1 MKTLQIKKGS
11 LLTSI
16 KIPPSKSYANR
27 VLILSS
33 LISDSPVINNLPVAS
48 DVSNLLRCLKDVGL
62 KLKTLEDEIKFLNSF
77 PQCEKNHEV
86 FLSVGEGG
94 TTARFLS
101 VMLLLGK
108 QKYVLK
114 LGKRLKERPWND
126 FIHLTRSLGG
136 HAELK
141 DDILTLRGPITFP
154 SSLEVDCS
162 LTTQFASAFQ
172 LINFDNKS
180 EIIPTNMKS
189 SQSYWAMT
197 NELQKK
203 MKTVE
208 HYDVPLDWS
217 SASYPMAFAA
227 LNHRIV
233 FPKLHYDKFQ
243 ADSKIYD
250 LLKSFDCISENEEGI
265 SVGPLK
271 VHKNVEM
278 DVSDCLDLVPTLSY
292 LLSHIE
298 GKHSLNGIS
307 NLIHKESNRL
317 DEVIKLMKI
326 FNRNAYSDGSTLW
339 IEGSKDRVL
348 SEVDLILP
356 DDHRMVMSGTL
367 FLLQHSGGKMTPVDS
382 VNKSFPGFFDII
394 SF

>member
-1 MKTLQIKKGS
+1 MKTLQIKKSS

-27 VLILSS
+27 VLILSA
-33 LISDSPVINNLPVAS
+33 LLQDSPLINNLPTAS
-48 DVSNLLRCLKDVGL
+48 DVSNLLRCLEDVGL
-62 KLKTLEDEIKFLNSF
+62 EFQSFGEGIRFSNSF
-77 PQCEKNHEV
+77 PQCEKDSEV

-108 QKYVLK
+108 QKYTLK
-114 LGKRLKERPWND
+114 LGQRLKERPWND
-126 FIHLTRSLGG
+126 FISLARSLGAS
-136 HAELK
+136 AELK
-141 DDILTLRGPITFP
+141 DDLLTLKGPVIIP
-154 SSLEVDCS
+154 SVLEVDCS

-172 LINFDNKS
+172 LINHDNRT
-180 EIIPTNMKS
+180 EIIPKNMKS
-189 SQSYWAMT
+189 SQSYWSMT

-203 MKTVE
+203 LKTTDRYE
-208 HYDVPLDWS
+208 VPLDWS

-227 LNHRIV
+227 LNHKIV
-233 FPKLHYDKFQ
+233 FPKLHYDEFQ
-243 ADSKIYD
+243 ADSKVFD
-250 LLKSFDCISENEEGI
+250 LLKSFDCVEENESGI

-271 VHKNVEM
+271 IHRNVDL

-292 LLSHIE
+292 FLSHIE
-298 GKHSLNGIS
+298 GKHSLKGIS

-317 DEVIKLMKI
+317 EEVIKLIKL
-326 FNRNAYSDGSTLW
+326 FNRKAYSDGSTLW
-339 IEGSKDRVL
+339 IEGSKERVR

-356 DDHRMVMSGTL
+356 DDHRMVMAGTL
-367 FLLQHSGGKMTPVDS
+367 FQLHHSGGKITPVDS